1 MSQDKKDEPTPPE
14 LPDKTE
20 TDPEIESGETEPAIS
35 LEPMGTT
42 ITLQDTIDAILKSP
56 GQLMFELREGRT
68 GIVARHLTIISVVAM
83 LVFGFVLGLFS
94 GGEQL
99 WAAPLKLLAGMTI
112 SVLITLPSL
121 YVFSCL
127 SGVDMTPQKAGGM
140 LLGGVALLS
149 LVLLAMCPVS
159 WIFTQ
164 STNSVG
170 AMGFFTLI
178 FWVVAI
184 SFGLSRIYQFAK
196 VSGLLRQQY
205 LLVWVTIFIVVTLQ
219 MSTSLRPLIG
229 PAEGTFLPTEKRFFL
244 EHWATVLGG
253 GEPTR
258 R

>member
-1 MSQDKKDEPTPPE
+1 MSQDKKDDPTPPE

-20 TDPEIESGETEPAIS
+20 IDSNGANEPTIK
-35 LEPMGTT
+35 LEPMGEI

-56 GQLMFELREGRT
+56 GQLMFELREGRSK
-68 GIVARHLTIISVVAM
+68 IVAKHLTIISVVAM

-127 SGVDMTPQKAGGM
+127 SGIDMTPQKAGGM
-140 LLGGVALLS
+140 LLAGVALLS

-170 AMGFFTLI
+170 AMGFFTLF
-178 FWVVAI
+178 FWIVAI
-184 SFGLSRIYQFAK
+184 SFGISRIYQFAK
-196 VSGLLRQQY
+196 VSGLIRQQY
-205 LLVWVTIFIVVTLQ
+205 MLVWVTIFIVVTLQ

-244 EHWATVLGG
+244 EHWAMVLGG
-253 GEPTR
+253 DTSTR
-258 R
+258 

>member
-1 MSQDKKDEPTPPE
+1 MDQDKKDQPTPPE

-20 TDPEIESGETEPAIS
+20 ANAEVETGKTEPTVT
-35 LEPMGTT
+35 LEPMGKT

-56 GQLMFELREGRT
+56 GQLIFELREGRSN
-68 GIVARHLTIISVVAM
+68 IVAKHLTIISVVAM

-127 SGVDMTPQKAGGM
+127 SGIEMTPQKAGGM
-140 LLGGVALLS
+140 LLAGVALLS

-170 AMGFFTLI
+170 AMGFFTLL
-178 FWVVAI
+178 FWIVAI
-184 SFGLSRIYQFAK
+184 SFGLSRIYLFAK
-196 VSGLLRQQY
+196 ISGLIRQQY

-244 EHWATVLGG
+244 EHWAMVLG
-253 GEPTR
+253 E
-258 R
+258 

>member
-1 MSQDKKDEPTPPE
+1 MSKDKKDQPTPPE
-14 LPDKTE
+14 LPEKTDI
-20 TDPEIESGETEPAIS
+20 DPGGGGGEIEPTIV
-35 LEPMGTT
+35 LEPMAKNL
-42 ITLQDTIDAILKSP
+42 TLHDTIDAILKSP
-56 GQLMFELREGRT
+56 GQLIFELREGRSK
-68 GIVARHLTIISVVAM
+68 IVARHLAIISVVAM

-127 SGVDMTPQKAGGM
+127 SGIDMTPQKAGGM
-140 LLGGVALLS
+140 LLAGVALLS

-170 AMGFFTLI
+170 AMGFFTLL

-184 SFGLSRIYQFAK
+184 SFGISRIYQFAK
-196 VSGLLRQQY
+196 VSGLIRQQY
-205 LLVWVTIFIVVTLQ
+205 MLVWVTIFIVVTLQ

-229 PAEGTFLPTEKRFFL
+229 PAEETFLPTEKRFFL
-244 EHWATVLGG
+244 EHWAMVLGG
-253 GEPTR
+253 
-258 R
+258 

>member
-1 MSQDKKDEPTPPE
+1 MDQDKKDQPAPPE
-14 LPDKTE
+14 LPEKTKVDAEVE
-20 TDPEIESGETEPAIS
+20 TEETEPAIK
-35 LEPMGTT
+35 LEPMGNA

-56 GQLMFELREGRT
+56 GQLIFELREGRSNT
-68 GIVARHLTIISVVAM
+68 VAKHLTIISVVAM

-127 SGVDMTPQKAGGM
+127 SGIDMTPQKAGGM
-140 LLGGVALLS
+140 LLAGVALLS

-170 AMGFFTLI
+170 AMGFFTLL

-184 SFGLSRIYQFAK
+184 SFGLSRIYLFAK
-196 VSGLLRQQY
+196 ISGLIRQQY

-244 EHWATVLGG
+244 EHWAMVLG
-253 GEPTR
+253 E
-258 R
+258 